1 VEHMKHV
8 LDTRGHLVICMAEG
22 AGQVGRRRG
31 GSQLCPAGGGKLM
44 AMPVCV
50 QLPTNVSVLNNGTG
64 HLSSSAAH
72 EDCGRLCAAGAL
84 PSMLHQAGGGRLL
97 LPRPLLPLPA
107 LPLLPLPACRCMC
120 TPHPPSQ
127 RIPSLNCHVLCM
139 RCSSLPA
146 HGRTHMRAGA
156 HLPGDRCGR
165 LDEI

>member
-1 VEHMKHV
+1 
-8 LDTRGHLVICMAEG
+8 
-22 AGQVGRRRG
+22 
-31 GSQLCPAGGGKLM
+31 M
-44 AMPVCV
+44 AMPARV
-50 QLPTNVSVLNNGTG
+50 QLPTNVSALNNGTG
-64 HLSSSAAH
+64 HLCSSAEH

-107 LPLLPLPACRCMC
+107 CRCMC

-127 RIPSLNCHVLCM
+127 RIPSLNCHVLRM

-146 HGRTHMRAGA
+146 HRRTHMRAGA